1 MAIVVFSILTAQ
13 PSSLLSCR
21 ILCIARKERS
31 TSSGSLII
39 LMKKKFYRLS
49 VRRYSLTNIYAVV
62 ERERERKKTLQK
74 ASSDS
79 SSVAVARPTTS
90 VNYYLLYYKRR
101 IGKNC
106 DKQTNDYEQFRS
118 QPLLIGQLARE
129 KEFSVVR
136 RRKKAERE
144 HKKGFSLLSLLSM

>member
-1 MAIVVFSILTAQ
+1 MAILVFSILTAQ

-62 ERERERKKTLQK
+62 EREREREE
-74 ASSDS
+74 
-79 SSVAVARPTTS
+79 
-90 VNYYLLYYKRR
+90 
-101 IGKNC
+101 KNFA
-106 DKQTNDYEQFRS
+106 E
-118 QPLLIGQLARE
+118 
-129 KEFSVVR
+129 SVVGLKLFEYDVSR
-136 RRKKAERE
+136 
-144 HKKGFSLLSLLSM
+144 